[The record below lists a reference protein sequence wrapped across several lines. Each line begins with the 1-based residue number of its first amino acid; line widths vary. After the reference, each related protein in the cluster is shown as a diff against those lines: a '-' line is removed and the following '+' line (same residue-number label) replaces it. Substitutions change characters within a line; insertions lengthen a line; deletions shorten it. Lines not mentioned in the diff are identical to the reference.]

1 MSAAARKLSRGLPLA
16 AALVGMPSLAL
27 AASGNVGMPQLDPSG
42 FVPQLIWLAIVFTV
56 LYLVLS
62 RVVLPR
68 IGEVLEDR
76 QARIADDLD
85 AAEKLK
91 ADAEKA
97 KGDYEAAL
105 AKARAAA
112 QEAAGKARETVAAES
127 TSRRAAV
134 DHDLAEKT
142 RAAEA
147 AIGAAKVRA
156 LADIRATAA
165 EVAATAVQRITGQPA
180 SAEAIANAVAQAAKG
195 A

>member
-1 MSAAARKLSRGLPLA
+1 MHAAVQRVSLA
-16 AALVGMPSLAL
+16 ALLLAPASLAR
-27 AASGNVGMPQLDPSG
+27 AASENVGMPQLDPSG
-42 FVPQLIWLAIVFTV
+42 FVPQLVWLAIVFTV

-97 KGDYEAAL
+97 RGDYEAAL

-112 QEAAGKARETVAAES
+112 QEASTKAREQVAAES
-127 TSRRAAV
+127 TSRRAKV
-134 DHDLAEKT
+134 DHELAEKT

-147 AIGAAKVRA
+147 AISAAKAKA
-156 LADIRATAA
+156 LADIRASAA
-165 EVAATAVQRITGQPA
+165 EVAATAVQRITGQPV
-180 SAEAIANAVAQAAKG
+180 SPESIAAAVAAAAKG
-195 A
+195 G

>member
-1 MSAAARKLSRGLPLA
+1 MSVAARDLSWRF
-16 AALVGMPSLAL
+16 AL
-27 AASGNVGMPQLDPSG
+27 AALLLAPPALARAADNIGMPQLDPSS
-42 FVPQLIWLAIVFTV
+42 FVPQLVWLAIVFTV

-97 KGDYEAAL
+97 RGDYEAAL

-147 AIGAAKVRA
+147 AIGAAKARA
-156 LADIRATAA
+156 LADIRTTAA

-180 SAEAIANAVAQAAKG
+180 SAETIANAVGAAAKG

>member
-1 MSAAARKLSRGLPLA
+1 MSVAARNLCRGLSLA
-16 AALVGMPSLAL
+16 AALLAMPSLAR
-27 AASGNVGMPQLDPSG
+27 AASQNVGMPQLDPTG
-42 FVPQLIWLAIVFTV
+42 FVPQLVWLAIVFTV

-91 ADAEKA
+91 SDAEKA
-97 KGDYEAAL
+97 RGDYEAAL

-112 QEAAGKARETVAAES
+112 QEAAGKAREQVAAES
-127 TSRRAAV
+127 TSRRAKV
-134 DHDLAEKT
+134 DHELAEKT

-147 AIGAAKVRA
+147 AIADAKNKA
-156 LADIRATAA
+156 LADIHAAAA
-165 EVAATAVQRITGQPA
+165 EVAATAVQRITGQSA
-180 SAEAIANAVAQAAKG
+180 SPGTIAAAVAAAAKG

>member
-1 MSAAARKLSRGLPLA
+1 MSVAARGLSLA
-16 AALVGMPSLAL
+16 ALLLAPAGFAR
-27 AASGNVGMPQLDPSG
+27 AAENVGMPQLDPSSYM
-42 FVPQLIWLAIVFTV
+42 PQLVWLAVVFTV

-97 KGDYEAAL
+97 RTEYETAL

-112 QEAAGKARETVAAES
+112 QEAAGKAREQVAAET
-127 TSRRAAV
+127 TSRRTKV
-134 DHDLAEKT
+134 DQELAEKT

-147 AIGAAKVRA
+147 AITAAKTKA
-156 LADIRATAA
+156 LAEIRSTAA

-180 SAEAIANAVAQAAKG
+180 SPDAVAAAVAAAAKG

>member
-1 MSAAARKLSRGLPLA
+1 MNVAAQRLSLA
-16 AALVGMPSLAL
+16 ALLLAPPVL
-27 AASGNVGMPQLDPSG
+27 ARAAENVGMPQLDPSS
-42 FVPQLIWLAIVFTV
+42 FVPQLVWLAIVFTV

-85 AAEKLK
+85 AAEKAK

-97 KGDYEAAL
+97 RGDYEAAL

-112 QEAAGKARETVAAES
+112 QEASGKAREQVAAES
-127 TSRRAAV
+127 TSRRAKV
-134 DHDLAEKT
+134 DHELAEKT

-147 AIGAAKVRA
+147 AINAAKVKA

-165 EVAATAVQRITGQPA
+165 EVAAMAVQRITGQPA
-180 SAEAIANAVAQAAKG
+180 SAETIAAAVASAAKG